1 MTMWAVQED
10 VVQRAREATP
20 ALRDAMDDAGLALLS
35 LQVVHGARNS
45 DEGVSAGD
53 GTGRL
58 VDIQA

>member
-1 MTMWAVQED
+1 
-10 VVQRAREATP
+10 
-20 ALRDAMDDAGLALLS
+20 
-35 LQVVHGARNS
+35 VVHGARNS